1 MTPPK
6 LTFNIKHLTLQ
17 KKRMDKLPM
26 NDVPMLVS
34 AINFLLRDHEF
45 ETLDEICNHFNVNR
59 AALEAQMATQGFE
72 WSEQQKKFW

>member
-17 KKRMDKLPM
+17 KKKMDKLPM

>member
-1 MTPPK
+1 
-6 LTFNIKHLTLQ
+6 
-17 KKRMDKLPM
+17 MDKLPM

-59 AALEAQMATQGFE
+59 AALEAKMATQGFE
-72 WSEQQKKFW
+72 WSEQQKKILVKSTLSTIKSAL

>member
-1 MTPPK
+1 
-6 LTFNIKHLTLQ
+6 
-17 KKRMDKLPM
+17 MDKLPM

-59 AALEAQMATQGFE
+59 AASEAHMDTPVFE
-72 WSEQQKKFW
+72 VPELKHSLS

>member
-1 MTPPK
+1 M
-6 LTFNIKHLTLQ
+6 LGFFLVLSEFCSNFE
-17 KKRMDKLPM
+17 MDKLPM

-59 AALEAQMATQGFE
+59 AALEAKMATQGFE

>member
-1 MTPPK
+1 MTSPK

-59 AALEAQMATQGFE
+59 AALEAKMATQGFE

>member
-1 MTPPK
+1 
-6 LTFNIKHLTLQ
+6 
-17 KKRMDKLPM
+17 MDKLPM

-59 AALEAQMATQGFE
+59 AALEAKMATQGL
-72 WSEQQKKFW
+72 SGQSSRKNSGKSPL

>member
-59 AALEAQMATQGFE
+59 AALETKMATQGFE

>member
-1 MTPPK
+1 
-6 LTFNIKHLTLQ
+6 
-17 KKRMDKLPM
+17 MDKLPM

-72 WSEQQKKFW
+72 WSEQQKKFWSECPFNYKECPINYKL

>member
-1 MTPPK
+1 
-6 LTFNIKHLTLQ
+6 
-17 KKRMDKLPM
+17 MDKLPM

-59 AALEAQMATQGFE
+59 AALEAQMATKDLSGQSSRRNSG
-72 WSEQQKKFW
+72 KTHTPRNV

>member
-59 AALEAQMATQGFE
+59 AALEAKMATQGFE